1 MEGVVHYPEE
11 RRTWFARFRDWV
23 VGRELDDADEER
35 PWISFA
41 ELVWAHHQRQLEVY
55 EDVRDGEWEGIYR
68 ERLRLFTEQH
78 GQILESYWC
87 RYEASAVVLTKEEL
101 PRKASNFWRRDTIL
115 RLHSATD
122 WRTSTAPEVS
132 AMLHRWESLAI
143 RVSEVLRESS
153 ERIALQRIFSASS
166 RMLAYVDRE
175 CEADEKALPDLKKV
189 LRRQE
194 HELGCVRDYYHR
206 AGENSA
212 RIVYF
217 RGMLWGTGWLALF
230 AGLLMLILWPAGSFD
245 PKEAAT
251 KGLFGLFVSLGMGA
265 LGAIVSVMTR
275 MNAKEGFSL
284 DFEVGRKSVRHLGG
298 LRPWIG
304 GVLAVVVY
312 LALQSDLVHLGQAT
326 DKLSFYATVAFL
338 SGFSERRTKILLDG
352 IGLGGDRGAAAESTK
367 GRQSR
372 TARAA

>member
-166 RMLAYVDRE
+166 RMLAYVDRK

-230 AGLLMLILWPAGSFD
+230 AGLLMLILWPVGSFD

-251 KGLFGLFVSLGMGA
+251 KGLFVSLGMGA

-312 LALQSDLVHLGQAT
+312 LALQSDLVDIGQAS

-338 SGFSERRTKILLDG
+338 AGFSERRTKILLDG
-352 IGLGGDRGAAAESTK
+352 IALGGDRGAPAESTR

-372 TARAA
+372 TASPA